1 MTWLLSR
8 AIMTLAF
15 MKSANMEKFR
25 GIFSLVTDTNQN
37 RLEYNSVHLSVK
49 YELGIKLLFM
59 NKVIWNIAKLS
70 VRFSIHW
77 NDHL

>member
-25 GIFSLVTDTNQN
+25 GIFSLVEFTDTNQN

-49 YELGIKLLFM
+49 YAARD
-59 NKVIWNIAKLS
+59 KVIIHERILS
-70 VRFSIHW
+70 
-77 NDHL
+77 

>member
-49 YELGIKLLFM
+49 YATRD
-59 NKVIWNIAKLS
+59 KVIIHERILS
-70 VRFSIHW
+70 
-77 NDHL
+77 

>member
-25 GIFSLVTDTNQN
+25 GIFSLVEFTDTNQN

-49 YELGIKLLFM
+49 YELGIKLLFI
-59 NKVIWNIAKLS
+59 NE
-70 VRFSIHW
+70 F
-77 NDHL
+77 